1 MADIGKIQPVE
12 IIDEMQRSYLDY
24 AMSVIVARALP
35 DVRDG
40 LKPVHRRIIYAMQRM
55 GVTHSARYTKS
66 AKIVGEVLG
75 KYHPHGDIPVYEALV
90 RMAQDFAMR
99 YQLIDGQGNFGS
111 IDGDP
116 PAAMRYTEARM
127 AQITETL
134 LYDLDKKT
142 VDFLDNFDGTL
153 KEPIYL
159 PAVLPNLLINGASG
173 IAVGMATNIPPH
185 NLTEVIDSAVHLI
198 ENPDASVE
206 DLMGFVKGPDFPTG
220 AQIYDISEITAAYA
234 TGKGKIIM
242 RAKADIEETTGGKFH
257 IVVSEIPYQVN
268 KSTLVT
274 RIAEL
279 VKDKKLEGISDLR
292 DESDRRGLR
301 VVVELKRDARPN
313 SVLNNLYK
321 YTALQQSFPVNMV
334 ALVDGTPQT
343 LTLKMILSEF
353 VKHRQKIIT
362 RRSQFELEEANK
374 RAHILEGLK
383 IAVDNIDAVIETIKK
398 SADATAAKVNLMQKF
413 KLTEVQ
419 ALAILDM
426 QLKRLAAL
434 ERQKIEE
441 ELKMTQEEI
450 AYLEDLLAHREKI
463 LIVAKS
469 ELNKL
474 KERFG
479 DDRKTRVFKQKIG
492 EFSEEDLI
500 ANEPTIVTITV
511 GGYVK
516 RQDIGSFR
524 TQRRGGKGISGITT
538 KEEDIVAQL
547 FVASTHDNL
556 LFFTDKGRVFQLKVY
571 DLPESSRI
579 SKGVA
584 IVNLL
589 DLSSEEKVLSILPIK
604 KQKNQ
609 DAQKANFVLMAT
621 KNGVI
626 KKTAIAAYE
635 SIRRTG
641 IIAIKLASGDM
652 LRWAKLTTGDDLA
665 FLISRKGLSIKF
677 NEKDVR
683 GMARDTMGVRGIK
696 LKTQDE
702 LIGMDV
708 IAKKDTNADLLVIT
722 EKGIGKKTVISAWP
736 LQLRGGVG
744 VKAANLTE
752 KTGNIVAAQI
762 LTKEDEALILT
773 SQRGQVL
780 RTTLRSVPR
789 LTRDTQG
796 VIIMRLSAVDKIA
809 AATVIKK
816 RREEEEE
823 GQEKVEK
830 GQAKTATKSIKKV
843 KLPQTKLQMRKTTEA
858 KVKKITKTKIKK
870 LKPKQKLKQKTKA
883 KKLIKTKVAKKLL
896 KSPRKGK
903 VKN

>member
-55 GVTHSARYTKS
+55 GVTHSAHYTKS
-66 AKIVGEVLG
+66 AKVVGEVLG
-75 KYHPHGDIPVYEALV
+75 KYHPHGDVPVYEAMV

-111 IDGDP
+111 VDGDP

-127 AQITETL
+127 ASVAEAL

-142 VDFLDNFDGTL
+142 VDFVNNFDGSLT
-153 KEPIYL
+153 EPVFL
-159 PAVLPNLLINGASG
+159 PAVLPNLLINGAAG

-185 NLTEVIDSAVHLI
+185 NLMEVVDAAIHLI
-198 ENPDASVE
+198 DTPDAPIE
-206 DLMGFVKGPDFPTG
+206 ELMEFVKGPDFPTG

-234 TGKGKIIM
+234 TGRGKVLM
-242 RAKADIEETTGGKFH
+242 RAKADIEETKGGKFQ
-257 IVVSEIPYQVN
+257 IVVTEIPYQVN
-268 KSTLVT
+268 KATLVT

-279 VKDKKLEGISDLR
+279 VKDKKLEGIGDLR
-292 DESDRRGLR
+292 DESDRKGMRI
-301 VVVELKRDARPN
+301 VVELKRDSRPQ

-321 YTALQQSFPVNMV
+321 HTALQQSFAVNMV

-343 LTLKMILSEF
+343 LTLKMILEEF
-353 VKHRQKIIT
+353 IKHRQRVIT
-362 RRSQFELEEANK
+362 RRSQFELDEAKK

-398 SADATAAKVNLMQKF
+398 SKDAAVAKVNLMQKF

-434 ERQKIEE
+434 ERQKIED
-441 ELKMTQEEI
+441 ELAMTMEEI
-450 AYLEDLLAHREKI
+450 AYLEDLLAHKEKI
-463 LIVAKS
+463 LTVAKN
-469 ELNKL
+469 ELLKI

-479 DDRKTRVFKQKIG
+479 DDRRTRIFKQKLG

-500 ANEPTIVTITV
+500 PNEPTIVTITA

-538 KEEDIVAQL
+538 KEEDAVSQL
-547 FVASTHDNL
+547 FATHTHDNL
-556 LFFTDKGRVFQLKVY
+556 LFFTDKGRVFALKVY
-571 DLPESSRI
+571 DLPESSRV

-589 DLSSEEKVLSILPIK
+589 DLNQEEKILSVLPVK
-604 KQKNQ
+604 HKDGNGQ
-609 DAQKANFVLMAT
+609 FVMMAT

-635 SIRRTG
+635 SIRRSG
-641 IIAIKLASGDM
+641 IIAIKLSPGDQ
-652 LRWAKLTTGDDLA
+652 LRWAKLTGGDDTVL
-665 FLISRKGLSIKF
+665 LISKRGMSIKF
-677 NEKDVR
+677 SETEVR
-683 GMARDTMGVRGIK
+683 AMARDTMGVRGIK
-696 LKTQDE
+696 LKQADE

-708 IAKKDTNADLLVIT
+708 INKQDSSAQLLVIT
-722 EKGIGKKTVISAWP
+722 ENGIGKKTVISAWP
-736 LQLRGGVG
+736 SQLRGGVG
-744 VKAANLTE
+744 VKAANLTD
-752 KTGNIVAAQI
+752 KTGQLVCAQI
-762 LTKEDEALILT
+762 LTREDEALILT
-773 SQRGQVL
+773 SRKGQVM
-780 RTTLRSVPR
+780 RTSLRSIPN

-796 VIIMRLSAVDKIA
+796 VIVMRLSSEDKVA
-809 AATVIKK
+809 ATTVIKK
-816 RREEEEE
+816 RRDEEETGKSQSIEMTE
-823 GQEKVEK
+823 GELPKADVSAAAAKPKVEK
-830 GQAKTATKSIKKV
+830 SKPKPNIKTKAKPKPKV
-843 KLPQTKLQMRKTTEA
+843 K
-858 KVKKITKTKIKK
+858 VKPKSKPKTKP
-870 LKPKQKLKQKTKA
+870 KPKQKA
-883 KKLIKTKVAKKLL
+883 KPKK
-896 KSPRKGK
+896 PA
-903 VKN
+903 VKKKK